1 MADGRFRRG
10 HMTGVLD
17 ARGWHRDGANVRDGV
32 QRARRHGD
40 RTRRLLRCRRCPPN
54 PAAYT
59 ASGTLVALTVLRGA
73 ARLGATHSIAILTG
87 SSARVITPLIDRL
100 QRPDISVIAVDNQFF
115 GSNTR

>member
-1 MADGRFRRG
+1 
-10 HMTGVLD
+10 
-17 ARGWHRDGANVRDGV
+17 
-32 QRARRHGD
+32 
-40 RTRRLLRCRRCPPN
+40 
-54 PAAYT
+54 
-59 ASGTLVALTVLRGA
+59 VALTVLRGA